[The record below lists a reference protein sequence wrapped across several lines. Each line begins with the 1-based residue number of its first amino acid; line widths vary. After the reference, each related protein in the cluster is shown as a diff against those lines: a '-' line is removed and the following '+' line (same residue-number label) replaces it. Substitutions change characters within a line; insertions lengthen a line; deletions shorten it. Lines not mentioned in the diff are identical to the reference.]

1 MPLLALLLFLSG
13 CQDHSPS
20 NDLVMAAENN
30 RIQVSFDRLEEAE
43 WEGNKGFYIYV
54 TASSLLDTY
63 KAEDD
68 FLFALNSTITDDNS
82 EVYQALFSETI
93 ANDENS
99 VTIKQFY
106 SPFPGHSLDSLDIT
120 VYAKPTYYKRKVIF
134 QDLEKEMSNQIMN
147 DLFLE
152 TVSVQGNEIQLQ
164 IFDIHDLHGL
174 TVSLLQDNEEIYPAF
189 SRTSYDPNQNF
200 LTASYEF
207 TNKVPDRFTLV
218 FKRLKLQEQI
228 WEFPLTIP
236 IKQN

>member
-106 SPFPGHSLDSLDIT
+106 SPFPGHSLDS
-120 VYAKPTYYKRKVIF
+120 
-134 QDLEKEMSNQIMN
+134 
-147 DLFLE
+147 
-152 TVSVQGNEIQLQ
+152 
-164 IFDIHDLHGL
+164 
-174 TVSLLQDNEEIYPAF
+174 
-189 SRTSYDPNQNF
+189 
-200 LTASYEF
+200 
-207 TNKVPDRFTLV
+207 
-218 FKRLKLQEQI
+218 
-228 WEFPLTIP
+228 
-236 IKQN
+236 